1 MRNRVT
7 RVMSHPVPR
16 NRNRVIGSGTRVFL
30 LYFICVGP
38 LCDFKK
44 RACKMQSVRY
54 GKVFSDFFV
63 GTGPGYNGILLLTPK
78 MNSSTST

>member
-7 RVMSHPVPR
+7 RVMSHPVP
-16 NRNRVIGSGTRVFL
+16 RNRVIGSGTRVFL

-44 RACKMQSVRY
+44 RACKIGGALARPQ
-54 GKVFSDFFV
+54 FV
-63 GTGPGYNGILLLTPK
+63 DEARFCITNHENMCI
-78 MNSSTST
+78 